1 VDAPYG
7 FKHALDLDLFALD
20 RLDHLCRTAPEGK
33 LKVQLGDEGRER
45 PAGTGPVYTELLA
58 PLADDVAARRLHV
71 HLHDVAEW
79 APAPYG
85 EAYAGILAEHGGD
98 EADRHAV
105 TTVLRVFTPDVP
117 VALHADGEIAI
128 DVGAGGRNVWHFYD
142 RDVLSEEE
150 HEALHRGGQF
160 LRWRDADG
168 PVFDLAPGDGC
179 VVPSRWP
186 HWLEHPG
193 PDPAVSFDIGYWTAA
208 AIRERKAYDVN
219 FMLRKMKLTPSRPG
233 RHPGRDTVKRRAF
246 DVLSRATGKGAEYRG
261 I

>member
-20 RLDHLCRTAPEGK
+20 RLDHLCRSAPEGK
-33 LKVQLGDEGRER
+33 LKVQLGDDGRER
-45 PAGTGPVYTELLA
+45 PAGTGPVYTELQA
-58 PLADDVAARRLHV
+58 PLADDIAVRRLHV

-85 EAYAGILAEHGGD
+85 EAYASILAEHGGL
-98 EADRHAV
+98 ETDRYAV
-105 TTVLRVFTPDVP
+105 TTVLRVFSPDVP

-128 DVGAGGRNVWHFYD
+128 DCGVGGRNIWHFYD
-142 RDVLSEEE
+142 RTVLSEPEQ
-150 HEALHRGGQF
+150 EALHRGGQF

-179 VVPSRWP
+179 VAPSRWP